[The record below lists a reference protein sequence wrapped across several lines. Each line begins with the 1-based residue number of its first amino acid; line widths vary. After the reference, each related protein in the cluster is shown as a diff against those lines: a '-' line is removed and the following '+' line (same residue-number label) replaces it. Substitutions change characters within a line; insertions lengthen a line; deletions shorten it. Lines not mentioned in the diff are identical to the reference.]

1 MLYCK
6 CTMQSS
12 PWKCSCAVLT
22 FFFITGVQLRPI
34 WEQEKR
40 VQLEAVKRGILDR
53 LGFHKPP
60 IIREK
65 MSQDEIRK
73 LQLLY
78 QKTIMELRGNVSN
91 EATHERKVH
100 LLTAKLEHNPKT
112 ARKYNK
118 HGSNSRRYNLV
129 FSRTQ
134 TFHQELKVMRAELK
148 LCKDILAAL
157 RSSVINST
165 TQAMVN
171 IYNVLESS
179 QTNGKEEHKLLDS
192 KPIDHETLTLNVES
206 AVQQWV
212 ASSEKCLRLELVIP
226 LDIPFVRDNSQQNQG
241 DDALVLEVETQEK
254 IPSNLRKTRSVSA
267 DEECKKSEKKCCRKS
282 LQVSFKEIGW
292 SDWIIIPETYT
303 MHFCDG
309 SCPHNYK
316 PASMHAQIKSRMH
329 HLSNG
334 ATPAP
339 CCVPASYEPMVLM
352 HYNTE
357 GQLTVTH
364 FDDMIVTKCHCA

>member
-1 MLYCK
+1 ML
-6 CTMQSS
+6 SS
-12 PWKCSCAVLT
+12 SWTCRCAMLT
-22 FFFITGVQLRPI
+22 FLFITGVQLRPLG
-34 WEQEKR
+34 EQEKR

-53 LGFHKPP
+53 LGFHRPP
-60 IIREK
+60 IIKEK
-65 MSQDEIRK
+65 ISQEKITEIYR
-73 LQLLY
+73 LY
-78 QKTIMELRGNVSN
+78 QEKLMELKGNISKDG
-91 EATHERKVH
+91 THERLVH
-100 LLTAKLEHNPKT
+100 LLTPKLEHNSKT
-112 ARKYNK
+112 TRKCNMQ
-118 HGSNSRRYNLV
+118 GSNSHRYNLI

-134 TFHQELKVMRAELK
+134 TFHQELNVMRAELK

-157 RSSVINST
+157 RSSRNNST

-171 IYNVLESS
+171 IYNVVEPRDSS
-179 QTNGKEEHKLLDS
+179 GEAEHRLLDS
-192 KPIDHETLTLNVES
+192 KPLDKDTLTLNVES
-206 AVQQWV
+206 AVQKWM
-212 ASSEKCLRLELVIP
+212 AGSEKCLRLELVIP
-226 LDIPFVRDNSQQNQG
+226 MDISLVSSNQKKEG

-254 IPSNLRKTRSVSA
+254 IDSNSRHARSLPA

-282 LQVSFKEIGW
+282 LQVSFKEISW
-292 SDWIIIPETYT
+292 SDWIIFPETYT

-339 CCVPASYEPMVLM
+339 CCVPATYEPMVLM

-357 GQLTVTH
+357 GKLTVTR
-364 FDDMIVTKCHCA
+364 FEDMIVTKCHCA